1 MLYEDPWVLGTSV
14 TTMVGIIAYAIYMI
28 RSH

>member
-1 MLYEDPWVLGTSV
+1 MRYEDLWMLGTSV

-28 RSH
+28 RSN